1 MTASRAT
8 FEVQVQKEGRWI
20 SDCNFEREEEARK
33 SADMLFSDRTC
44 EGVRI
49 FRNWLR
55 ADGIFMESQI
65 HCQTRLIKEDSSI
78 RIGRIDTPPPFCQTE
93 QDYFA
98 FGSRQF
104 MNRIFRA
111 YLDKMFVTPLEIL
124 HDFKEFKR
132 LQDTDTLLPSAVD
145 RVATLQAADG
155 TVDAKSRRDQIHT
168 ALSGISARARKVE
181 KVKLPKIEDSFGGYL
196 AALSQPEDE
205 PLYLAS
211 VALSRDLLT
220 RRSWLGKLDRLTAL
234 ATQEQD
240 ERATDVLDDAI
251 ADVLT
256 SNVVVDLLGSQ
267 TNLAS
272 AIIAMFDLADG
283 RMALAKSD
291 AGDSAQQLNAV
302 LAGGRY
308 PKTRLCILDRA
319 HRQLKS
325 TVPLSRSEALPETQ
339 AFARIIDRV
348 LLPTGLISGPDT
360 ADALTQRYTRLV
372 SQGGVGGR
380 RAAIWGT
387 LRAMP
392 DMASGVLYLTEL
404 NRSDWAQEHGDDIR
418 MKLNEALTK
427 TALDDF
433 SDKKLSPRERMARA
447 THAYK
452 VLSQSEFPDTV
463 KDKVMLHIDS
473 LIDNY
478 LAAEKIIE
486 KLDDASSHL
495 RERAVRLVQF
505 CAAGILP
512 PKGKALTR
520 TRTRILG
527 LLRQP
532 NFDEHFVAG
541 IDDPV
546 KAQKAL
552 RDFHQLLVKAGFG

>member
-1 MTASRAT
+1 MTASRAS
-8 FEVQVQKEGRWI
+8 FEVQIQKDGRWV
-20 SDCNFEREEEARK
+20 SECNFEREEEARK
-33 SADMLFSDRTC
+33 SADQLFSDRTC

-55 ADGIFMESQI
+55 ADGMIMESQI
-65 HCQTRLIKEDSSI
+65 HCQTRIVKEDTSI
-78 RIGRIDTPPPFCQTE
+78 RIGKVDYPPPFCETE
-93 QDYFA
+93 QDYLG

-155 TVDAKSRRDQIHT
+155 TVDAKARRDQIHT

-181 KVKLPKIEDSFGGYL
+181 KLKLPKIEDSFGGYL
-196 AALSQPEDE
+196 AALNQPEDE
-205 PLYLAS
+205 PHYLAS

-220 RRSWLGKLDRLTAL
+220 RRSWLGKLDRLTQL

-240 ERATDVLDDAI
+240 EQATDMLDDAI

-267 TNLAS
+267 TSLAN
-272 AIIAMFDLADG
+272 AIITMFDLADG
-283 RMALAKSD
+283 RMTLAKSD
-291 AGDSAQQLNAV
+291 AGESAQQLNAV
-302 LAGGRY
+302 LASGRF
-308 PKTRLCILDRA
+308 PKSRLCILDRA

-325 TVPLSRSEALPETQ
+325 TVPLSRSESVPESQ
-339 AFARIIDRV
+339 AFARIIERV
-348 LLPTGLISGPDT
+348 LLPTGLIAGPDT

-387 LRAMP
+387 LRSMP
-392 DMASGVLYLTEL
+392 DMASGILYLVEL
-404 NRSDWAQEHGDDIR
+404 NQSEWAQEHSDDIR
-418 MKLNEALTK
+418 MKLNEALAK
-427 TALDDF
+427 TTLDDF
-433 SDKKLSPRERMARA
+433 CDKKLSARERMARA

-452 VLSQSEFPDTV
+452 VLSQSTFPDTV
-463 KDKVMLHIDS
+463 KDKITAHIDS

-486 KLDDASSHL
+486 KLDDAATHL

-505 CAAGILP
+505 CAAGVLP

-520 TRTRILG
+520 TRGRILT

-541 IDDPV
+541 IEDPV